1 MVREEGQGQIR
12 DAAQR
17 RSTHVNLIIEPDDGL
32 TPLLYAVRHAKTK
45 IDILIFRFDRSEL
58 EKALE
63 AAVARGVIVRA
74 LIAHTNRGGEKSLR
88 KLELKML
95 AAGVVVARTADDLLR
110 YHGKL
115 MIVDDELYVLGF
127 NYTKLDIE
135 KSRSFGIVTKDPKL
149 IKEAC
154 SLFEADS
161 TRQPYTP
168 NHDRLVVSPES
179 SRKILMEFIEGARK
193 QLLIYD
199 TKVSDPAMLRL
210 LEART
215 KDGVEVRVLGKVAKG
230 FTGIDDRKMPGGLRL
245 HVRAMVR
252 DGSSAFVGSQSLR
265 KVELDGRREVG
276 VIVSDTAVA
285 RRMQEVFEADWLKTL
300 SKSEAAKL
308 VEASNG
314 KVDKAGEKEASRA
327 T

>member
-1 MVREEGQGQIR
+1 
-12 DAAQR
+12 
-17 RSTHVNLIIEPDDGL
+17 
-32 TPLLYAVRHAKTK
+32 
-45 IDILIFRFDRSEL
+45 
-58 EKALE
+58 
-63 AAVARGVIVRA
+63 
-74 LIAHTNRGGEKSLR
+74 
-88 KLELKML
+88 
-95 AAGVVVARTADDLLR
+95 
-110 YHGKL
+110 

-168 NHDRLVVSPES
+168 THDRLVVSPES
-179 SRKILMEFIEGARK
+179 SRKILTEFIEGARK

-199 TKVSDPAMLRL
+199 TKVSDRAMLRL

-230 FTGIDDRKMPGGLRL
+230 STGIDERKMPAGLRL

-265 KVELDGRREVG
+265 KLELDGRREVG
-276 VIVSDTAVA
+276 VIVSDAAVA
-285 RRMQEVFEADWLKTL
+285 RRLQEVFEADWLKTL

-308 VEASNG
+308 VEAGNG